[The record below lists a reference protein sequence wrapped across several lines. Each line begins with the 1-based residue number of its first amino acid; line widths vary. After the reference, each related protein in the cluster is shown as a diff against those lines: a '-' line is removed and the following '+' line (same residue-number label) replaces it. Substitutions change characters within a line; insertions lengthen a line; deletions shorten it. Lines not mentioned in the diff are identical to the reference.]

1 MPISRETTSS
11 DSPRNSR
18 MTISRLRV
26 ALQRWMTFGPAFS
39 PGPVGSFGLFFGFSI
54 GPSIWTIRCP
64 TSSTADHQEHQPA
77 LTDDGVEAGE
87 AVVADLGGHAVDAQ
101 VPGTGIV
108 HADPARGFQPDPL
121 DRGLLGME

>member
-1 MPISRETTSS
+1 MPISRETASS

-26 ALQRWMTFGPAFS
+26 ALQRWMTLGPAFS

-64 TSSTADHQEHQPA
+64 TSSTADHAEVIRDSAEA
-77 LTDDGVEAGE
+77 LLGIINDVLDISKLEAGKIE
-87 AVVADLGGHAVDAQ
+87 LETID
-101 VPGTGIV
+101 
-108 HADPARGFQPDPL
+108 FPL
-121 DRGLLGME
+121 DNLVRGVVE